1 MADSSAKR
9 PIEDFLCNP
18 TFTFTMEVHPRF
30 SMVAEP
36 AIEGSPTMPSD
47 DMFSWKAGMKT
58 PERPAAAKHFTD
70 EPMFWR
76 GYTSEEEVASPI
88 DNDGMSF
95 RTTST
100 LSDISETPSR
110 MSNASFPEQLAH
122 NCNRVEQQCNR
133 AQAIT
138 LVPAGKVKVV
148 SMPKLVDASTTP
160 RMRRPAPITPF
171 RPPVSRMNRME
182 IGSQTSRG
190 VSNSP
195 RTSTEKSPVS
205 TAPSSVAALLT
216 RDRSIRQRP
225 SLPTLQATPR
235 FQSSISGSKTSPR
248 VVKTADFLQ
257 HDPYPALPVDLPIT
271 PPPMSPSRRRLH
283 RFGSSIG
290 LGVFGMRRS
299 NSSDSSLD
307 DALEI
312 VKSVEPRGNALFQA
326 SSPQM
331 LSRTPSTKT
340 KMVARGAN
348 ERAPPL
354 ILPPCPETYE
364 DERDVTRWPLRK
376 DASVLGLPT
385 KLHKRQRSMS
395 TALVSVQA

>member
-1 MADSSAKR
+1 
-9 PIEDFLCNP
+9 
-18 TFTFTMEVHPRF
+18 MEEHPRF
-30 SMVAEP
+30 SMMSEP

-58 PERPAAAKHFTD
+58 PERPNAVKHFTD

-88 DNDGMSF
+88 ENDGMSF

-100 LSDISETPSR
+100 LSDISETASR
-110 MSNASFPEQLAH
+110 LSSASFPEQLAH
-122 NCNRVEQQCNR
+122 NCGRVEQQCNR

-148 SMPKLVDASTTP
+148 SMPKLVDVSTTP

-182 IGSQTSRG
+182 IGSQKGSQAN
-190 VSNSP
+190 NSP
-195 RTSTEKSPVS
+195 RTSTERSPVS
-205 TAPSSVAALLT
+205 TAPSSVAVLLT
-216 RDRSIRQRP
+216 RGKSVRQRP
-225 SLPTLQATPR
+225 SLPALQGTPR
-235 FQSSISGSKTSPR
+235 FQSNASGSKSTPR

-271 PPPMSPSRRRLH
+271 PPLMSPSRRKLH

-307 DALEI
+307 DALEN
-312 VKSVEPRGNALFQA
+312 VKDLEPRGSALPKS
-326 SSPQM
+326 SSPRM
-331 LSRTPSTKT
+331 LSRTPSTKP

-376 DASVLGLPT
+376 DASVLPM
-385 KLHKRQRSMS
+385 KLHKRQRTVRRNGMDGGI
-395 TALVSVQA
+395 QRK

>member
-9 PIEDFLCNP
+9 PMEDFLCNP
-18 TFTFTMEVHPRF
+18 TFTFAMEIQPRF
-30 SMVAEP
+30 SMVSEP

-58 PERPAAAKHFTD
+58 PERPSAVKHFTD

-100 LSDISETPSR
+100 LSDISETASR
-110 MSNASFPEQLAH
+110 RSRASFPEQLAQ
-122 NCNRVEQQCNR
+122 NCDRVEQQCNR

-148 SMPKLVDASTTP
+148 LMPKLVDAPTTP

-195 RTSTEKSPVS
+195 RTSTEKSPV
-205 TAPSSVAALLT
+205 PSSVAALLT
-216 RDRSIRQRP
+216 RDRSVRQRP
-225 SLPTLQATPR
+225 SLPTLAATPR
-235 FQSSISGSKTSPR
+235 FQSSISGSRPNPG

-257 HDPYPALPVDLPIT
+257 HDPYPAVPVDLPIT

-307 DALEI
+307 DTLETVKAL
-312 VKSVEPRGNALFQA
+312 EPRGNALSKP
-326 SSPQM
+326 SSPQK
-331 LSRTPSTKT
+331 LSRTPSTKPR
-340 KMVARGAN
+340 MVARGAN

-376 DASVLGLPT
+376 DASVLPM